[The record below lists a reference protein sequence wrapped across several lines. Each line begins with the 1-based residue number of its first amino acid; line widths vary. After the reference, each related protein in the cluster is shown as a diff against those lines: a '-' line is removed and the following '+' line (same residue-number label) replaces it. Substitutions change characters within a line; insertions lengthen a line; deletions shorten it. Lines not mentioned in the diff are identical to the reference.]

1 MISDY
6 NDALRIAR
14 QAIGTI
20 PAAVIETIRT
30 L

>member
-6 NDALRIAR
+6 NDVFEIAR
-14 QAIGTI
+14 QVIETI
-20 PAAVIETIRT
+20 PAAVHKTIRT